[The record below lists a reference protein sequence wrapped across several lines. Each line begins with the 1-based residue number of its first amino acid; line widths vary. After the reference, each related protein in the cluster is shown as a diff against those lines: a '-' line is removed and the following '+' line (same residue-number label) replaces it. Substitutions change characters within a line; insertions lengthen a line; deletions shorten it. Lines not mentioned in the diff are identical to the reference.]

1 MSADPLLPQMPQM
14 TLVQILPSLSV
25 LCLGAVTLEVYFFN
39 AQKTLTQTMRHK
51 KYSFFKFPRR
61 GGGLAES
68 KISLTEKTE
77 ILLDFFWQKGW
88 KGGVS
93 PIPKGFYHKILIFF
107 HQIPSFFSE
116 FSAKKSG
123 GGLAQSKI
131 CLTEKFGH
139 PN

>member
-1 MSADPLLPQMPQM
+1 MSADLLLPQMLM
-14 TLVQILPSLSV
+14 TFVQILPSLSV

-77 ILLDFFWQKGW
+77 IFLDFFAER
-88 KGGVS
+88 GGVS
-93 PIPKGFYHKILIFF
+93 PNPKGF
-107 HQIPSFFSE
+107 
-116 FSAKKSG
+116 
-123 GGLAQSKI
+123 
-131 CLTEKFGH
+131 
-139 PN
+139 

>member
-77 ILLDFFWQKGW
+77 IFLDFLLK
-88 KGGVS
+88 
-93 PIPKGFYHKILIFF
+93 
-107 HQIPSFFSE
+107 
-116 FSAKKSG
+116 G
-123 GGLAQSKI
+123 GGLTQSKRV
-131 CLTEKFGH
+131 LS
-139 PN
+139 

>member
-77 ILLDFFWQKGW
+77 IFLDFLAERGGGSHPIQKGFSR
-88 KGGVS
+88 KLG
-93 PIPKGFYHKILIFF
+93 KISK
-107 HQIPSFFSE
+107 QISFFSVKE
-116 FSAKKSG
+116 ILDSARPPPP
-123 GGLAQSKI
+123 
-131 CLTEKFGH
+131 FGKT
-139 PN
+139 